1 MNENEPRAVKRAVLK
16 EALACCVFEMEVRLE
31 RKGRL
36 STFDKH
42 SFIVALD
49 RARAALGL
57 PPKSRE
63 SVTK

>member
-1 MNENEPRAVKRAVLK
+1 
-16 EALACCVFEMEVRLE
+16 VFEMEVRLE